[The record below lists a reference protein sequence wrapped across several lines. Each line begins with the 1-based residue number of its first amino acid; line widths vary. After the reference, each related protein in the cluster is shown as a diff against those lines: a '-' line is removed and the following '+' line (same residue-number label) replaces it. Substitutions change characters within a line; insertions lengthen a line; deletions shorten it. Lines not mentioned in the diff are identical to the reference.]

1 MILSLN
7 YLINFFKHRKLS
19 IILKNIERVKF
30 VDYMRVLGLLLI
42 ILAHSQPNNIVF
54 QIRTFDVPLMVY
66 ISAISFSKSNKDYLS
81 FSHISSYFLKR
92 IKRLVIP
99 TWIFLIIFFSISKIV
114 NNVFP
119 KLFDYSFYKIFS
131 TFSLESG
138 IGYVWIIKVYLL
150 IALVAPIIKWISK
163 ENKLLNFLFVTFL
176 IISIVFMKNFSFNN
190 TFLDFVK
197 NNYFLIIFSYGLVY
211 YFGMI
216 SNNLDIK
223 KKIFINI
230 FFSMIFFSLVI
241 LKCNFSIQADKY
253 PPGLYYISY
262 GIIMCILLNIIF
274 DYLQKK
280 IDFKSNRFIEFIS
293 KNSLDLYFI
302 HIIPVEVLR
311 QSGLFFQI
319 NNYVYRYLII
329 IIVTLILGYFFTLL
343 KGFFGN
349 FVNNLKGERI

>member
-163 ENKLLNFLFVTFL
+163 ENKLL
-176 IISIVFMKNFSFNN
+176 
-190 TFLDFVK
+190 
-197 NNYFLIIFSYGLVY
+197 
-211 YFGMI
+211 
-216 SNNLDIK
+216 
-223 KKIFINI
+223 KIGRAH
-230 FFSMIFFSLVI
+230 V
-241 LKCNFSIQADKY
+241 
-253 PPGLYYISY
+253 
-262 GIIMCILLNIIF
+262 
-274 DYLQKK
+274 
-280 IDFKSNRFIEFIS
+280 
-293 KNSLDLYFI
+293 
-302 HIIPVEVLR
+302 
-311 QSGLFFQI
+311 
-319 NNYVYRYLII
+319 
-329 IIVTLILGYFFTLL
+329 
-343 KGFFGN
+343 
-349 FVNNLKGERI
+349 